1 MSTTNPITGATSGTA
16 TATSS
21 IPANMQINQTDF
33 LQLITAQLQD
43 QNPLQPTDPTQF
55 VSQLEGMS
63 EVSSM
68 QSMQSSL
75 QASQVMSGSALL
87 GHSVLAPGT
96 TATLAAGGTLSGAVT
111 APAGASKLTV
121 SISNSSGA
129 PVASFNVA
137 PAASGLTSF
146 SWNGQTSAG
155 TAAPAGTYQVQVR
168 ATVNGAAQIV
178 NPMVVSK
185 VQSVML
191 DPTTQAVDLT
201 TDSGTIALSS
211 VVSIM

>member
-1 MSTTNPITGATSGTA
+1 MSTTNPITGATTGA
-16 TATSS
+16 AASS
-21 IPANMQINQTDF
+21 NSVPANMQINQTDF
-33 LQLITAQLQD
+33 LQLITAQLTD
-43 QNPLQPTDPTQF
+43 QNPLQPTDPTEF

-68 QSMQSSL
+68 QSMQTALQSS
-75 QASQVMSGSALL
+75 QIMSGASLL
-87 GHSVLAPGT
+87 GHSVLAPGS

-111 APAGASKLTV
+111 APSGATGLTV
-121 SISNSSGA
+121 SISNSSGTQ
-129 PVASFNVA
+129 VASFNVA

-146 SWNGQTSAG
+146 TWNGQTSSG
-155 TAAPAGTYQVQVR
+155 TAAPAGSYQVGVS

-178 NPMVVSK
+178 NPLVVSQ
-185 VQSVML
+185 VQSVTL

-201 TDSGTIALSS
+201 TNSGTVPLSS